1 MTPLPN
7 EESPKPAADTE
18 HGGKGQGVRWE
29 AADVKASYANV
40 CNVTSTREEVVIDFG
55 VYHPWERK
63 SGVRRV
69 QLTNRIVLS
78 PYAVKRLGLMLNAL
92 TKEYETR
99 YGELHLE
106 VGSKSEDS
114 QRK

>member
-7 EESPKPAADTE
+7 EESPKPVADT
-18 HGGKGQGVRWE
+18 GRTGKGHGVRWE
-29 AADVKASYANV
+29 ATDVKASYANV

-63 SGVRRV
+63 SGLSRV

-78 PYAVKRLGLMLNAL
+78 PYAVKRLSLMLNAL
-92 TKEYETR
+92 TQEYETR
-99 YGELHLE
+99 YGKLSLD
-106 VGSKSEDS
+106 VASKSEDS

>member
-1 MTPLPN
+1 MAPLPN
-7 EESPKPAADTE
+7 EESPKPTDDRA
-18 HGGKGQGVRWE
+18 HGPKGHGVRWE
-29 AADVKASYANV
+29 AAEVKATYANV

-63 SGVRRV
+63 SGIGKV

-78 PYAVKRLGLMLNAL
+78 PYATKRLSLMLTTL
-92 TKEYETR
+92 TQEYETR
-99 YGELHLE
+99 YGKLNLDVASENEEL
-106 VGSKSEDS
+106 